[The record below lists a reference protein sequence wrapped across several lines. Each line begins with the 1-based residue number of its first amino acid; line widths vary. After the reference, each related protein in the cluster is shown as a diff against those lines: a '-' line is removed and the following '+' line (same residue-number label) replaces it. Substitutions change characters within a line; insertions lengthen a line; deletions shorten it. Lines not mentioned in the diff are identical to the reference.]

1 MGRTKKLTDPGGT
14 PRPAGPGGDHTIRS
28 YLHPTTRAQSP
39 QPEMEAAN
47 QAPDSI
53 PSTPARH
60 SPALSYASE
69 PQMLQEDGW
78 RDILPNLL
86 TKTDF
91 EALSDRL
98 GRVVREEVAQLRADM
113 VNMEARMSV
122 AEAETKAL
130 RTDLEHTNTAVTGQ
144 EADMAYLTTWIDDL
158 DNRGRRLNL
167 RVRGVRE
174 GGPSENIPDTLR
186 QIFTQVLGARQ
197 GPDQITLRKSE
208 EVPSFLRTL
217 GLPPIQVPDWLT
229 RSFLQQ
235 PPGPQQPRRQDLNPQ
250 GPQHQRRRDW
260 NQGQARR
267 ER

>member
-1 MGRTKKLTDPGGT
+1 
-14 PRPAGPGGDHTIRS
+14 
-28 YLHPTTRAQSP
+28 
-39 QPEMEAAN
+39 MEAAN

-167 RVRGVRE
+167 RVRRVRE

-186 QIFTQVLGARQ
+186 QIFTQTG
-197 GPDQITLRKSE
+197 
-208 EVPSFLRTL
+208 
-217 GLPPIQVPDWLT
+217 
-229 RSFLQQ
+229 
-235 PPGPQQPRRQDLNPQ
+235 PGPNNAEEIRRSPKLSTYPRPPANTSTRLANKVVPPATTRTAATTQTGSEP
-250 GPQHQRRRDW
+250 PR
-260 NQGQARR
+260 APAPAPP
-267 ER
+267 

>member
-47 QAPDSI
+47 QAPDST

-113 VNMEARMSV
+113 ANMEARMSV

-186 QIFTQVLGARQ
+186 QIFTQALGDLSRYTLQARRALRPVTSALQQAGIPYRWGYPFSLTARQ

-208 EVPSFLRTL
+208 EVPSF
-217 GLPPIQVPDWLT
+217 
-229 RSFLQQ
+229 
-235 PPGPQQPRRQDLNPQ
+235 
-250 GPQHQRRRDW
+250 
-260 NQGQARR
+260 
-267 ER
+267 